1 MSEYSRRNRHSSP
14 ESNDDFDWDSF
25 DKRTAHKSEQSG
37 DPPPLRRRR
46 SSSGSPKPAVRPH
59 VEEDN
64 YDAYEKNHTR
74 QVSKSPERKKKRK
87 KKLTEKQLMF
97 RKRMRLTILI
107 ACLIL
112 AVVLSGMFI
121 GMYAAVSREI
131 KDMNL
136 SNLALNYTSTIYYTD
151 KNGNEVPL
159 DTIKNN
165 ENRIWVESGDIAQCF
180 KDAIV
185 SIEDERFYKH
195 NGVDIKRTLGA
206 TVKYALSKVGIG
218 EANYG
223 GSTITQQVIKN
234 ITREDDVKA
243 TRKIKEMMRA
253 IALEKQVDKDAI
265 LTMYC
270 NIVYFANSCNGV
282 EAAANTY
289 FNKNASDLNI
299 QEAASI
305 AGITQYPSEYDPL
318 AHPDKNVEKRNTVL
332 SKMHEL
338 GKITEA
344 EYNMAVASPLETT
357 DVHRASNNGATS
369 YFVDQVVNDVIRDL
383 INQKQYSED
392 FAESQVYNGGL
403 RIYATIDTG
412 IQSIMEDV
420 FENTSNFAGGD
431 SAEAA
436 MVVIDPYTG
445 QIKGLIGGLGEKTDI
460 RGWNRATQSKRQ
472 PGSAI
477 KPLSVY
483 GPAVDLG
490 KITEVDIITD
500 EEITIGNDNWKPKN
514 SYKGFK
520 GDMTIKEAVA
530 RSANIPAVKV
540 LDKIGLS
547 NSFGYL
553 QNKFHL
559 STLIDEDKNYS
570 SLALGGLTEGVTVKE
585 MAAAYGVF
593 VNSGKYITPYTYTK
607 VLDSNGNV
615 ILENYINETQ
625 AMNESAAY
633 ITADLLSGPVNLS
646 YGTAGKAKLSCGMPA
661 YGKTGTTDD
670 DYDKWFVG
678 FTPYYVGAAWFG
690 FDNPSSLSKAGI
702 SGNPCVRAWNLV
714 FDQISSPLPYKE
726 LEKPMSVVEATVCAI
741 SGNLAN
747 NTCEAVKAY
756 FVDGTQPKSKCK
768 NHAQKK
774 TEKTPEPTEEPKET
788 KAPAEETTAPDT
800 PSSGSGGSSQNSGS
814 GTSAGSSS
822 GSHSSGGS
830 ATGGTNN
837 GGTSSSGS
845 TPSDSGGGNT
855 GDGNTGGNAAPP
867 PVSEPNAGDA
877 ISAE

>member
-59 VEEDN
+59 AEEDN

-195 NGVDIKRTLGA
+195 NGVDIKRTMGA

-332 SKMHEL
+332 SKMYEL

-490 KITEVDIITD
+490 KITEVDIVTD

-788 KAPAEETTAPDT
+788 KAPAEEPTAPDT

-830 ATGGTNN
+830 TTGGTDT

-845 TPSDSGGGNT
+845 TPSDSGG
-855 GDGNTGGNAAPP
+855 GNTGGNAAPP